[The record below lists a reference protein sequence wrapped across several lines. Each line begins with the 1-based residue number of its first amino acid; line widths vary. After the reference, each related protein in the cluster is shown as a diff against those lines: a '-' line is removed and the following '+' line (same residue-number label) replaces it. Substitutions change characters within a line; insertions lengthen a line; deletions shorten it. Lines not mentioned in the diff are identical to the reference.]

1 MKNLRRYVG
10 VCLAVL
16 LMLTGVLVNSTMVQA
31 AETDEHRMNVVF
43 VLDQSGSM
51 AKTDAN
57 ALRYEAV
64 DLFLGLATETGNYMG
79 AVVFDDSI
87 VLQRDITEI
96 SGKESKQEL
105 SDSIKAA
112 KSFGDTNIGM
122 AIELATQMLQNS
134 GNPNLRSAIV
144 LLSDGNTD
152 LPKDTTGQALAASE
166 QSKKNAID
174 AARAQGIKI
183 HSVCLNANGAAKK
196 QELQDISDA
205 TGGVCVE
212 VKSAEDLKEVFN
224 QFYNIIYSTE
234 TINIADT
241 VIPENG
247 ELEVPFMI
255 PAMGVEE
262 ANIIINTL
270 NPDTTYNLLNPDGY
284 GYIQSEMD
292 AMSIKAKTFTVIKI
306 EKPKSGEWIL
316 KVRGITGD
324 QVKVDMVYNASIS
337 IDLTSGT
344 GDFTWN
350 AGESAEVTAV
360 FSNMGNIV
368 TDASIYQ
375 QYPITI
381 KAVDAS
387 GATVVEEV
395 MEVKDASA
403 EASAALQLTND
414 GEYTLTATAKIDDM
428 TISSV
433 PVMVKIAAGTQ
444 AAPVKTAAPAS
455 TPEKKG
461 LGLLPILLIVVL
473 LILLI
478 VAVIILLSKKRG
490 SGIIRG
496 RIQFLGYNDG
506 YLGSP
511 QTFDGAKGKMILSR
525 YLEYSEDVGVELG
538 NTYLKAGE
546 RDSYIYLISPKG
558 YYTDANPDAK
568 NKKIRLDAEMEV
580 QVSSDIDFGKY
591 LKITY
596 IPDDMGY

>member
-1 MKNLRRYVG
+1 
-10 VCLAVL
+10 
-16 LMLTGVLVNSTMVQA
+16 
-31 AETDEHRMNVVF
+31 
-43 VLDQSGSM
+43 
-51 AKTDAN
+51 
-57 ALRYEAV
+57 
-64 DLFLGLATETGNYMG
+64 MG

-87 VLQRDITEI
+87 VLQRDVTEI
-96 SGKESKQEL
+96 TGKESKQEL

-134 GNPNLRSAIV
+134 GNPNLRSAII

-152 LPKDTTGQALAASE
+152 LPKDTTGQELAASE
-166 QSKKNAID
+166 QSKTNAID
-174 AARAQGIKI
+174 TARAQGIRI
-183 HSVCLNANGAAKK
+183 QSVCLNANGAAKK

-247 ELEVPFMI
+247 ELEVPFTI

-284 GYIQSEMD
+284 GYIQAEMD

-306 EKPKSGEWIL
+306 EKPKFGEWIL
-316 KVRGITGD
+316 KVRGISGD

-337 IDLTSGT
+337 IDLTSST
-344 GDFTWN
+344 GSFEWN
-350 AGESAEVTAV
+350 AGDTAEVMAV
-360 FSNMGNIV
+360 FSNMGNNV
-368 TDASIYQ
+368 TEANIYQ
-375 QYPITI
+375 QDPISMKVTE
-381 KAVDAS
+381 AA
-387 GATVVEEV
+387 GTTVMEET

-403 EASAALQLTND
+403 EATTALQLTNG
-414 GEYTLTATAKIDDM
+414 GEYTVTATSKIDDM
-428 TISSV
+428 TVSSI
-433 PVMVKIAAGTQ
+433 PVTVKITASAQ
-444 AAPVKTAAPAS
+444 AAPVATAAPNA
-455 TPEKKG
+455 PEKKG
-461 LGLLPILLIVVL
+461 MGLLPILLIVLLVVL
-473 LILLI
+473 LAVVLL
-478 VAVIILLSKKRG
+478 VILSKKKG

-496 RIQFLGYNDG
+496 RIQFSGYNDG

-511 QTFDGAKGKMILSR
+511 QTFDGTKGKMILSR
-525 YLEYSEDVGVELG
+525 YLDYREDVGVELG
-538 NTYLKAGE
+538 TTYLKAGE

-558 YYTDANPDAK
+558 YYTDTTPDTK

-580 QVSSDIDFGKY
+580 QVSSDIDFSKY